1 MSDAAP
7 KAPIVEANSLSKL
20 LNISRGLER
29 FPVDVEELA
38 RGYAQQFG
46 HNDPIAEVIGANL
59 PGFEGALYR
68 TEKKGNLEW
77 ALLYN
82 SAIEVPGR
90 IRFTMAHEL
99 GHYILHRQHG
109 NNFECSEADLL
120 QWESV
125 EKRQEAEADVFASYL
140 LMPIDDFRRSIG
152 SDSVDLHILDGCA
165 RRYGVSL
172 TAAILKWLEFTEQRA
187 VLVMSTEGYMLWARS
202 SQSALRSG
210 AYFRTRNAT
219 VPIPTGSLAASSE
232 SVIREKQ
239 GIELAARIWFPR
251 EPEEMSLREFKIVS
265 DRYERT
271 LSLLILPKAEP
282 RWMREPEDDDS
293 GLLDEYIRSGH
304 LPRNK

>member
-1 MSDAAP
+1 MSYAAP
-7 KAPIVEANSLSKL
+7 KTPIVEANRLSKL
-20 LNISRGLER
+20 LNISRGTER

-46 HNDPIAEVIGANL
+46 HNDPIAKVIGADL
-59 PGFEGALYR
+59 PGFEGALYGTNKNGKR
-68 TEKKGNLEW
+68 EW

-82 SAIEVPGR
+82 SAIGTPGR

-99 GHYILHRQHG
+99 GHYILHRQNG
-109 NNFECSEADLL
+109 NTFECSEADLL

-152 SDSVDLHILDGCA
+152 PNSVDLHLLDGCA

-210 AYFRTRNAT
+210 AYFRTRNAP
-219 VPIPTGSLAASSE
+219 VPIPNDSLVASSV
-232 SVIREKQ
+232 SAAREMQ
-239 GIELAARIWFPR
+239 GVELAARIWFPQ
-251 EPEEMSLREFKIVS
+251 EPQDMSLREFKIVS

-271 LSLLILPKAEP
+271 MSLLILPKAEP
-282 RWMREPEDDDS
+282 RWMREPEDNDS

>member
-1 MSDAAP
+1 MNSAGSES
-7 KAPIVEANSLSKL
+7 PIAEANRLSKL
-20 LNISRGLER
+20 LNISRGTER

-46 HNDPIAEVIGANL
+46 HNDPIAEVIGADL
-59 PGFEGALYR
+59 PGFEGALYGTKR
-68 TEKKGNLEW
+68 QGKREW

-82 SAIEVPGR
+82 SAIETPGR

-99 GHYILHRQHG
+99 GHYILHRQ
-109 NNFECSEADLL
+109 NSNTFECSEADLL
-120 QWESV
+120 QWESL

-140 LMPIDDFRRSIG
+140 LMPIDDFRRSLG
-152 SDSVDLHILDGCA
+152 SNSVDLNILDGCA
-165 RRYGVSL
+165 KRYGVSL

-210 AYFRTRNAT
+210 AYFRTRNVP
-219 VPIPTGSLAASSE
+219 VPIPNDSLAASSM
-232 SVIREKQ
+232 SVTREMQ
-239 GIELAARIWFPR
+239 GTELAARIWFPQ
-251 EPEEMSLREFKIVS
+251 EPQDMSLREYKIVS

-271 LSLLILPKAEP
+271 MSLLTLPKAEP
-282 RWMREPEDDDS
+282 SWMRETEDNGN

>member
-1 MSDAAP
+1 MNLAGP
-7 KAPIVEANSLSKL
+7 RPPIAEANRLSKL
-20 LNISRGLER
+20 LNISRGTER

-38 RGYAQQFG
+38 SGYAQQFG
-46 HNDPIAEVIGANL
+46 HDDPIAKIIGADL

-68 TEKKGNLEW
+68 TEKRGKLEW

-99 GHYILHRQHG
+99 GHYILHRQNR
-109 NNFECSEADLL
+109 NNFECSEADMLH
-120 QWESV
+120 WESV

-152 SDSVDLHILDGCA
+152 TDPVDLYVLDDCA
-165 RRYGVSL
+165 KRYGVSL

-210 AYFRTRNAT
+210 AYFRTRNIA
-219 VPIPTGSLAASSE
+219 VPIPTGSLAASTE
-232 SVIREKQ
+232 SVVYEKQ
-239 GIELAARIWFPR
+239 GVELAARIWFPQ
-251 EPEEMSLREFKIVS
+251 EPDEMSLRELKIVS

-271 LSLLILPKAEP
+271 MSLLFLPKAEP
-282 RWMREPEDDDS
+282 RWMREPEDNDNGS
-293 GLLDEYIRSGH
+293 LDEYIRSGH
-304 LPRNK
+304 LTRNR

>member
-1 MSDAAP
+1 MSYAAP
-7 KAPIVEANSLSKL
+7 KTPIVEANRLSKL
-20 LNISRGLER
+20 LNISRGTER

-46 HNDPIAEVIGANL
+46 HNDPIAEVIGADL

-68 TEKKGNLEW
+68 TEKHGNLEW

-99 GHYILHRQHG
+99 GHYILHRQNG
-109 NNFECSEADLL
+109 NTFECSEADLL

-152 SDSVDLHILDGCA
+152 SDSVDLHILDDCA

-202 SQSALRSG
+202 SQSALHSG
-210 AYFRTRNAT
+210 AYFRTRNVT

-239 GIELAARIWFPR
+239 GVELAARIWFSQ
-251 EPEEMSLREFKIVS
+251 EPEEMSLREFRIVS

-271 LSLLILPKAEP
+271 MSLLILPKAEP
-282 RWMREPEDDDS
+282 RWMREPADNDS
-293 GLLDEYIRSGH
+293 ELLDEYIRSGH

>member
-1 MSDAAP
+1 MTPDAP
-7 KAPIVEANSLSKL
+7 RPPIVEANRLSKL
-20 LNISRGLER
+20 LNISRGTER
-29 FPVDVEELA
+29 FPVDVEEIA

-68 TEKKGNLEW
+68 TEKHGKLEW

-99 GHYILHRQHG
+99 GHYILHRQNG
-109 NNFECSEADLL
+109 NTFECSEADML
-120 QWESV
+120 QWDSV

-140 LMPIDDFRRSIG
+140 LMPIDDFRRSI
-152 SDSVDLHILDGCA
+152 STDSVDLYILDDCA
-165 RRYGVSL
+165 KRYGVSM

-202 SQSALRSG
+202 SKSALHSG
-210 AYFRTRNAT
+210 AYFRTRNVT
-219 VPIPTGSLAASSE
+219 VPIPIGSLAASTE
-232 SVIREKQ
+232 SVIHEKQ
-239 GIELAARIWFPR
+239 GVELAARIWFPQ
-251 EPEEMSLREFKIVS
+251 EPEEMSLRELKIVS
-265 DRYERT
+265 DRYEWT
-271 LSLLILPKAEP
+271 MSLLILPKAEP
-282 RWMREPEDDDS
+282 RWMREPEDNDS